1 MASSIIFRIF
11 AENHNEMD
19 NLELIWSIGAITC
32 SIIGVIVVGY
42 QNTSK
47 NGKLDWESAMLF
59 SLMAISLSLLWPF
72 IIIIGAFLCIVTLP
86 IIIGKF
92 IKKRKIKIE
101 NKKNYIDKFKENRM

>member
-1 MASSIIFRIF
+1 
-11 AENHNEMD
+11 MD

-42 QNTSK
+42 QSTSK
-47 NGKLDWESAMLF
+47 NGKLDWEGAMLF
-59 SLMAISLSLLWPF
+59 SIVAISLSLLWPL
-72 IIIIGAFLCIVTLP
+72 IIIIGAFFGIVTLP
-86 IIIGKF
+86 IMIGKL